1 MPPPGFS
8 AATALDALRA
18 GTPLQEIADG
28 QPTERIVAAVRDALT
43 GLRLGISA
51 TAEPGLR
58 RIAGLESWSIAML
71 IGHTLL
77 WDAAAHRIA
86 RSLARGELPAGEAG
100 LPYGVPGPEEAMPEA
115 LLAGIASAEE
125 RLAEAGVLASGGPT
139 FAHRELGPLDARG
152 WLLFIAIH
160 DAAHL
165 HQAAAIVRAR

>member
-28 QPTERIVAAVRDALT
+28 QPTERIVGAVRDALT

-51 TAEPGLR
+51 TDDPGLR
-58 RIAGLESWSIAML
+58 RIAGLDSWSITML
-71 IGHTLL
+71 IGHALL
-77 WDAAAHRIA
+77 WDSAAHQIA
-86 RSLARGELPAGEAG
+86 RSLALGDASVNGD
-100 LPYGVPGPEEAMPEA
+100 LPYGRPGPEAATREQ
-115 LLAGIASAEE
+115 LLAGIGLAEA
-125 RLAEAGVLASGGPT
+125 RLAETRVLASGGPV
-139 FAHRELGPLDARG
+139 FGHSELGPLDARG

-165 HQAAAIVRAR
+165 HQAAATVRAR

>member
-1 MPPPGFS
+1 VPPPGFS

-28 QPTERIVAAVRDALT
+28 QPTERIVSAVRDALT

-51 TAEPGLR
+51 TDEPGLR

-71 IGHTLL
+71 IGHALL
-77 WDAAAHRIA
+77 WDEAAHRIA
-86 RSLARGELPAGEAG
+86 RSLAQGAVPEAGELP
-100 LPYGVPGPEEAMPEA
+100 YGRPGPEDATRED
-115 LLAGIASAEE
+115 LLAGVSSAEA
-125 RLAEAGVLASGGPT
+125 RLAEAQVLAAGGAT
-139 FAHRELGPLDARG
+139 FPHTELGPLDARG
-152 WLLFIAIH
+152 WLLFVAIH

>member
-18 GTPLQEIADG
+18 GTPLQQIADG
-28 QPTERIVAAVRDALT
+28 QPTERIVGAVRDALT

-51 TAEPGLR
+51 TDEPGLR
-58 RIAGLESWSIAML
+58 RIAGLDSWSIAML
-71 IGHTLL
+71 IGHALL

-86 RSLARGELPAGEAG
+86 RSLAQGDLPEAG
-100 LPYGVPGPEEAMPEA
+100 GQPYGRPGPEDVPRED
-115 LLAGIASAEE
+115 LLAGIASAEA
-125 RLAEAGVLASGGPT
+125 RLAETRVLASGGPT
-139 FAHRELGPLDARG
+139 FAHTELGPLDARG

-165 HQAAAIVRAR
+165 HQAAATVRAR

>member
-51 TAEPGLR
+51 TDEPGLR
-58 RIAGLESWSIAML
+58 RIAGLDSWSIAML
-71 IGHTLL
+71 IGHALL
-77 WDAAAHRIA
+77 WDEAAHRIA
-86 RSLARGELPAGEAG
+86 RSLAHGDVPADGG
-100 LPYGVPGPEEAMPEA
+100 QPYGRPGPEDVTREE
-115 LLAGIASAEE
+115 LLEGIASAEG
-125 RLAEAGVLASGGPT
+125 RLAETRVLASGGPT
-139 FAHRELGPLDARG
+139 FPHTELGPLDARG

>member
-28 QPTERIVAAVRDALT
+28 QPTERLVGAVRDALT

-51 TAEPGLR
+51 TDEPGLR
-58 RIAGLESWSIAML
+58 RIAGVDSWSIAML
-71 IGHTLL
+71 IGHALL
-77 WDAAAHRIA
+77 WDEAAHRIA
-86 RSLARGELPAGEAG
+86 RSLAHGDVPEDGD
-100 LPYGVPGPEEAMPEA
+100 LPYGRPGPEDDTREA
-115 LLAGIASAEE
+115 LFAGIGAAEA
-125 RLAEAGVLASGGPT
+125 RLAETRVLASGGVT
-139 FAHRELGPLDARG
+139 FPHTELGPLDARG

>member
-8 AATALDALRA
+8 AATALDALRS
-18 GTPLQEIADG
+18 GTPLQAIADG
-28 QPTERIVAAVRDALT
+28 QPTERILAAARDALT

-51 TAEPGLR
+51 TDEAGLR
-58 RIAGLESWSIAML
+58 RIAGLDSWSIATL
-71 IGHTLL
+71 SGHALL

-86 RSLARGELPAGEAG
+86 RTLARGDAPEDAGV
-100 LPYGVPGPEEAMPEA
+100 PYGHPGPEEATREE
-115 LLAGIASAEE
+115 LLAGIAAAEA
-125 RLAEAGVLASGGPT
+125 RLAETFVLASGGPV
-139 FAHRELGPLDARG
+139 FAHAELGPLDARG

>member
-28 QPTERIVAAVRDALT
+28 QPTERIVTAVRDALT

-86 RSLARGELPAGEAG
+86 RSLARGEAHAESA
-100 LPYGVPGPEEAMPEA
+100 LPYGVPGPEDATPEE
-115 LLAGIASAEE
+115 LLAGIRSAEE

>member
-1 MPPPGFS
+1 VPPPGFS

-18 GTPLQEIADG
+18 GAPLQQIADG
-28 QPTERIVAAVRDALT
+28 QPTERIVAAVRDAHT

-51 TAEPGLR
+51 TAEAGLR
-58 RIAGLESWSIAML
+58 RIAGLDSWSIAVL
-71 IGHTLL
+71 IGHALL

-86 RSLARGELPAGEAG
+86 RSLASGATPNEAD
-100 LPYGVPGPEEAMPEA
+100 LPYGRPGPEDATREA
-115 LLAGIASAEE
+115 LLAAIATADE
-125 RLAEAGVLASGGPT
+125 RLAETRVLASGGPT
-139 FAHRELGPLDARG
+139 FAHTELGPLDARG

>member
-18 GTPLQEIADG
+18 GTPLQEIADS
-28 QPTERIVAAVRDALT
+28 QPTERIVGAVRDALT
-43 GLRLGISA
+43 GLRLGILA
-51 TAEPGLR
+51 TDEPGLR
-58 RIAGLESWSIAML
+58 RIAGLDSWSIAML
-71 IGHTLL
+71 IGHALL

-86 RSLARGELPAGEAG
+86 RSLARGELPEAG
-100 LPYGVPGPEEAMPEA
+100 AQPYGEPGPERATRED
-115 LLAGIASAEE
+115 LLDGVASAEG
-125 RLAEAGVLASGGPT
+125 RLAETRVLASGGGT
-139 FAHRELGPLDARG
+139 FAHTELGPLDARG

>member
-51 TAEPGLR
+51 TDEAGLR
-58 RIAGLESWSIAML
+58 RIAGLDSWSIAML
-71 IGHTLL
+71 IGHALL
-77 WDAAAHRIA
+77 WAEAAHEIA
-86 RSLARGELPAGEAG
+86 RSLASGAPPKAAD
-100 LPYGVPGPEEAMPEA
+100 LPYGRPGPEDATREK
-115 LLAGIASAEE
+115 LLAGIGAAAE
-125 RLAEAGVLASGGPT
+125 RVAATQVLASGGPT
-139 FAHRELGPLDARG
+139 FAHTELGPLDARG

>member
-51 TAEPGLR
+51 TDEPGLR
-58 RIAGLESWSIAML
+58 RIAGLDSWSITML
-71 IGHTLL
+71 IGHALL
-77 WDAAAHRIA
+77 WDAAAHGIA
-86 RSLARGELPAGEAG
+86 RSLAHDDAPADGD
-100 LPYGVPGPEEAMPEA
+100 LPYGRPGPEDATRDE
-115 LLAGIASAEE
+115 LLAGIALAEA
-125 RLAEAGVLASGGPT
+125 RLAETRVLASGGPT
-139 FAHRELGPLDARG
+139 FAHTELGPLDARG

-165 HQAAAIVRAR
+165 HQAAATVRAR

>member
-1 MPPPGFS
+1 MSPPGFS

-28 QPTERIVAAVRDALT
+28 QPTDRVVAAVRDALT

-51 TAEPGLR
+51 TDEPGLR
-58 RIAGLESWSIAML
+58 RIAGLDSWSIAML
-71 IGHTLL
+71 IGHALL

-86 RSLARGELPAGEAG
+86 RSLAHGDAPREDD
-100 LPYGVPGPEEAMPEA
+100 LPYGRPGPEDATREE
-115 LLAGIASAEE
+115 LLAGIALAES
-125 RLAEAGVLASGGPT
+125 RLAETRVLASGGPT
-139 FAHRELGPLDARG
+139 FAHTELGPLDARG

-165 HQAAAIVRAR
+165 HQAAATVRAR